1 MPGLQQVG
9 AVRALCWN
17 TSMKT
22 SAPEAIP
29 KIMCAVLL
37 TGHGGLD
44 KLEYRTDVAVPLP
57 GPGEVLIRVGGAG
70 VNNTDINTR
79 IGWYAKTVT
88 VATDRATEVATA
100 DNGSWS
106 GTPLTFPRIQGA
118 DVCGH
123 IVGVGDGVSPQR
135 VGERV
140 IVATMQQDPSGV
152 AFSTVTMGSEMDG
165 GFAQFVVTRATET
178 HAVRCNWTDVEL
190 ASIPCAYST
199 AENMLGRVRVG
210 ERDRVL
216 ITGASGGVG
225 SAAVQLAKR
234 RGAHVTAVVS
244 SEKAGA
250 VTALGADRS
259 VHRGEPLAEAL
270 GEESIDVVIDVV
282 GGPQWPELLDVLRR
296 GGRYVSSG
304 AIAGPMVTLDMRTL
318 YLKDLTLI
326 GATYQKPRVMKNLT
340 GYIERG
346 EIRPL
351 VHATYPLHEIVL
363 AQTDFLSKRLVGKL
377 VMVPPPVAD
386 E

>member
-1 MPGLQQVG
+1 
-9 AVRALCWN
+9 
-17 TSMKT
+17 MK
-22 SAPEAIP
+22 SSVPEAIP
-29 KIMCAVLL
+29 NVMCAVLL

-44 KLEYRTDVAVPLP
+44 KLEYRTDAAVPHP
-57 GPGEVLIRVGGAG
+57 GHGEVLIRVGGAG

-88 VATDRATEVATA
+88 VATDSAATLPSV

-123 IVGVGDGVSPQR
+123 IVGVGDGVSPHR

-152 AFSTVTMGSEMDG
+152 AFTTVTMGSEMDG

-178 HAVRCNWTDVEL
+178 HAVSCDWTDVEL

-234 RGAHVTAVVS
+234 RGAHVTAMVS
-244 SEKAGA
+244 SEKTAA
-250 VTALGADRS
+250 VTRLGADRA
-259 VHRGEPLAEAL
+259 VPRGEPLVETL
-270 GEESIDVVIDVV
+270 GEESVDVVIDVV
-282 GGPQWPELLDVLRR
+282 GGSRWPELLDVLRR

-304 AIAGPMVTLDMRTL
+304 AIAGPMVLLDMRTL

-326 GATYQKPRVMKNLT
+326 GATYQRPEVMKELV

-351 VHATYPLHEIVL
+351 VHATYPLDEIVK
-363 AQTDFLSKRLVGKL
+363 AQTDFLSKHFVGKL
-377 VMVPPPVAD
+377 VMVPPPLAG